1 MGIGSILMKKNSS
14 REQFLSVSNLIYMK
28 HCGQKTINLFS
39 YNLILIFCFLLQKNH
54 DITYSNSE
62 IKEVISKVL
71 TQFHIGDQRARIIVK
86 PKKFIIYTTELNL
99 DQKYMMVLQQ
109 LQFQPKVAT
118 LQLKQLTI
126 RTV

>member
-1 MGIGSILMKKNSS
+1 M
-14 REQFLSVSNLIYMK
+14 
-28 HCGQKTINLFS
+28 
-39 YNLILIFCFLLQKNH
+39 LQKNL
-54 DITYSNSE
+54 DVTYSNSE